1 MNHDATHSA
10 DWKTG
15 CPKSCYRAELTA
27 DLRKK
32 FYPLPTSWA
41 HFKGTNEC
49 PKTQKGGSDMEE
61 YITPNYETISTKQKR
76 DLTELM
82 QSSLLNAF
90 TEQDYYDILLVF
102 QRVIER
108 IEGIEKGGE

>member
-1 MNHDATHSA
+1 
-10 DWKTG
+10 
-15 CPKSCYRAELTA
+15 
-27 DLRKK
+27 
-32 FYPLPTSWA
+32 
-41 HFKGTNEC
+41 
-49 PKTQKGGSDMEE
+49 MEE

-90 TEQDYYDILLVF
+90 TEQDYYDVLYVF

-108 IEGIEKGGE
+108 LEKIEQGE

>member
-1 MNHDATHSA
+1 MGQDCLTFAIA
-10 DWKTG
+10 RKTV
-15 CPKSCYRAELTA
+15 
-27 DLRKK
+27 
-32 FYPLPTSWA
+32 
-41 HFKGTNEC
+41 
-49 PKTQKGGSDMEE
+49 SDMDE

-90 TEQDYYDILLVF
+90 TEQDYYDVLSVF

-108 IEGIEKGGE
+108 LEKIEQGE

>member
-1 MNHDATHSA
+1 MD
-10 DWKTG
+10 
-15 CPKSCYRAELTA
+15 
-27 DLRKK
+27 
-32 FYPLPTSWA
+32 
-41 HFKGTNEC
+41 
-49 PKTQKGGSDMEE
+49 E

-90 TEQDYYDILLVF
+90 TEQDYYDVLSVF

-108 IEGIEKGGE
+108 LEKIEQGE

>member
-1 MNHDATHSA
+1 MD
-10 DWKTG
+10 
-15 CPKSCYRAELTA
+15 
-27 DLRKK
+27 
-32 FYPLPTSWA
+32 
-41 HFKGTNEC
+41 
-49 PKTQKGGSDMEE
+49 E

-90 TEQDYYDILLVF
+90 TEQDYYDVLYVF

-108 IEGIEKGGE
+108 LEKIEQGE

>member
-1 MNHDATHSA
+1 MD
-10 DWKTG
+10 
-15 CPKSCYRAELTA
+15 
-27 DLRKK
+27 
-32 FYPLPTSWA
+32 
-41 HFKGTNEC
+41 
-49 PKTQKGGSDMEE
+49 E

-90 TEQDYYDILLVF
+90 TEQDYYDILSVF

-108 IEGIEKGGE
+108 LEKIEQGE

>member
-1 MNHDATHSA
+1 MD
-10 DWKTG
+10 
-15 CPKSCYRAELTA
+15 
-27 DLRKK
+27 
-32 FYPLPTSWA
+32 
-41 HFKGTNEC
+41 
-49 PKTQKGGSDMEE
+49 E

-108 IEGIEKGGE
+108 LESIEEGE

>member
-1 MNHDATHSA
+1 MD
-10 DWKTG
+10 
-15 CPKSCYRAELTA
+15 
-27 DLRKK
+27 
-32 FYPLPTSWA
+32 
-41 HFKGTNEC
+41 
-49 PKTQKGGSDMEE
+49 E

-90 TEQDYYDILLVF
+90 TEQDYYDILFVF

-108 IEGIEKGGE
+108 LEGIEEGE